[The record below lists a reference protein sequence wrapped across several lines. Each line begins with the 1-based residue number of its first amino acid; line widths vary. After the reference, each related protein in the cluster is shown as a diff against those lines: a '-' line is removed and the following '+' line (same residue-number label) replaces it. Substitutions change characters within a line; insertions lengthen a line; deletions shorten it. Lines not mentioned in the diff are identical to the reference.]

1 MTKLLEK
8 ALEKVSK
15 LSRDEQ
21 DAIASQILGELE
33 DEAQWAKQF
42 AASKEKLRLLAEEA
56 LAEDHRGETLPL
68 DDLRCSNRASFRSG
82 GFTPPHGEASS
93 P

>member
-15 LSRDEQ
+15 LPQDEQ
-21 DAIASQILGELE
+21 DAIASQILAELV

-42 AASKEKLRLLAEEA
+42 AATKDKLRRRAEEA
-56 LAEDHRGETLPL
+56 LAEDRRGETLPL
-68 DDLRCSNRASFRSG
+68 DDLL
-82 GFTPPHGEASS
+82 
-93 P
+93 